1 MEIPE
6 INMISNFEAG
16 VNCLQ
21 NPSLI
26 SRFLALPGI
35 EDGFGV
41 YSFWK
46 WGALIFAIL
55 ATFSGIMRRVK
66 LIFIRLHTIIPSSNQ
81 IKHIV
86 IREDDDISLAS
97 SSDDE
102 EGEEEEER
110 RPTTSFASQHRGDEY
125 FFVKDS
131 RRLRNRRR
139 RIGGDDGFDW
149 SGFTSG
155 KNVVKL
161 WDSLSSSF
169 NIGLDFDDFDSDEIV
184 SRWDSDHRRDS
195 DGFSGRVSNIPAV
208 VFSSEGNGKGDGV
221 VLRGYDT
228 RVRSRVPDLYAEWR
242 SSPAAQGASLATSTT
257 VIGGKIYVRD
267 GVNGFFTVGDVRNVR
282 MPLENSGDS
291 GGETWWDADAV
302 IMEDE
307 YVVVDKS
314 T

>member
-6 INMISNFEAG
+6 IHMISNFEAG

-26 SRFLALPGI
+26 SRFFALPGI
-35 EDGFGV
+35 ENGFGV

-46 WGALIFAIL
+46 WGAFIFAIL
-55 ATFSGIMRRVK
+55 ATFSGVIERIK
-66 LIFIRLHTIIPSSNQ
+66 LIFIRLHTIIPSRNQ
-81 IKHIV
+81 VQQIV
-86 IREDDDISLAS
+86 ISEDDDISLAS
-97 SSDDE
+97 SSEDERDDE
-102 EGEEEEER
+102 DEDEKN
-110 RPTTSFASQHRGDEY
+110 RPTTSFSGQQRLDED

-139 RIGGDDGFDW
+139 RIGADDGFDW
-149 SGFTSG
+149 SDFTSG
-155 KNVVKL
+155 ENVVKL

-169 NIGLDFDDFDSDEIV
+169 NFGLDFDDFESEDVV
-184 SRWDSDHRRDS
+184 SRWDFDQRRDS
-195 DGFSGRVSNIPAV
+195 NGSPGSVSNSPAV
-208 VFSSEGNGKGDGV
+208 LLMAERNRKGDGV

-228 RVRSRVPDLYAEWR
+228 RVRSRSPELYAEWR
-242 SSPAAQGASLATSTT
+242 SSPAAKSAASTA

-267 GVNGFFTVGDVRNVR
+267 DVSGVLTVGDVRNVR

-291 GGETWWDADAV
+291 DGETWWDADAV
-302 IMEDE
+302 IIDDE

-314 T
+314 N

>member
-6 INMISNFEAG
+6 INMICNFEAG

-21 NPSLI
+21 NPSSV
-26 SRFLALPGI
+26 SRFFALP
-35 EDGFGV
+35 GFGV

-55 ATFSGIMRRVK
+55 AT
-66 LIFIRLHTIIPSSNQ
+66 LA
-81 IKHIV
+81 IV
-86 IREDDDISLAS
+86 ISEDDDISLAS

-102 EGEEEEER
+102 GEEEEEEEEEER
-110 RPTTSFASQHRGDEY
+110 SRSTTSFSGQQSVDEGS
-125 FFVKDS
+125 FVKDP

-139 RIGGDDGFDW
+139 GICGGGGGGFDW
-149 SGFTSG
+149 SDFTSG

-169 NIGLDFDDFDSDEIV
+169 NFGLEFDDFESDDVV
-184 SRWDSDHRRDS
+184 STWDFDRRRDS
-195 DGFSGRVSNIPAV
+195 NGFPGLISNIPAL
-208 VFSSEGNGKGDGV
+208 VFMAEGNEKGDGV

-242 SSPAAQGASLATSTT
+242 SSPAAKVSAASTT

-267 GVNGFFTVGDVRNVR
+267 DVSGVLTVGDVRNVR
-282 MPLENSGDS
+282 MPLEKTGDS
-291 GGETWWDADAV
+291 DGETWWGADALV
-302 IMEDE
+302 IEDE

>member
-6 INMISNFEAG
+6 IHMISNFEAG

-26 SRFLALPGI
+26 SRFFALSGI
-35 EDGFGV
+35 GNGFGV

-55 ATFSGIMRRVK
+55 ATFSGVIGRIK
-66 LIFIRLHTIIPSSNQ
+66 LIFIRLYTIIPSRNQ
-81 IKHIV
+81 VQQIV
-86 IREDDDISLAS
+86 ISEDDDISLAS
-97 SSDDE
+97 SSEDERDDE
-102 EGEEEEER
+102 EEEKS
-110 RPTTSFASQHRGDEY
+110 RPTTTFLGQRRLDED

-131 RRLRNRRR
+131 RRLRDRGR
-139 RIGGDDGFDW
+139 RIGGGDGFDW
-149 SGFTSG
+149 SDFTSG

-169 NIGLDFDDFDSDEIV
+169 NFGLDFDDFESDDVV
-184 SRWDSDHRRDS
+184 SRWDFDERRDS
-195 DGFSGRVSNIPAV
+195 NGFPGRDSNSPPVLFAA
-208 VFSSEGNGKGDGV
+208 ERNGKGDGV
-221 VLRGYDT
+221 ILRGYDT
-228 RVRSRVPDLYAEWR
+228 RVRSRSPELYAEWR
-242 SSPAAQGASLATSTT
+242 SSPAAKGAASTT

-267 GVNGFFTVGDVRNVR
+267 DVSGVLTVGDVRNVR

-291 GGETWWDADAV
+291 DGETWWDADAV
-302 IMEDE
+302 IIDDE

-314 T
+314 N

>member
-6 INMISNFEAG
+6 IHMISNFEAG

-26 SRFLALPGI
+26 SRFFALPAGI
-35 EDGFGV
+35 GNGFGV

-55 ATFSGIMRRVK
+55 ATFSGVIGRIK
-66 LIFIRLHTIIPSSNQ
+66 LIFIRLHTFVPSSNQ
-81 IKHIV
+81 VQQIV
-86 IREDDDISLAS
+86 ISEDDDISLAS
-97 SSDDE
+97 SSEDERDDE
-102 EGEEEEER
+102 EEEKT
-110 RPTTSFASQHRGDEY
+110 RPTTTFSGQRRVDED

-139 RIGGDDGFDW
+139 RIGGGDGFDW
-149 SGFTSG
+149 SDFTSG

-161 WDSLSSSF
+161 WDSLSSSLNF
-169 NIGLDFDDFDSDEIV
+169 GLDFDDFESDDVV
-184 SRWDSDHRRDS
+184 SRWDFDQRRDS
-195 DGFSGRVSNIPAV
+195 NGFPGRVSNSPS
-208 VFSSEGNGKGDGV
+208 VFLTAERNGKGDGV
-221 VLRGYDT
+221 ILRGYDT
-228 RVRSRVPDLYAEWR
+228 RVRSRSPELYAEWR
-242 SSPAAQGASLATSTT
+242 SSPAAKSAASTA

-267 GVNGFFTVGDVRNVR
+267 DVSGVLTVGDVRNVR

-291 GGETWWDADAV
+291 DGETWWDADAG
-302 IMEDE
+302 IIDDE

-314 T
+314 N

>member
-21 NPSLI
+21 NPSSV
-26 SRFLALPGI
+26 SRFFALP
-35 EDGFGV
+35 GFGV

-55 ATFSGIMRRVK
+55 ATFSGIIRRIK
-66 LIFIRLHTIIPSSNQ
+66 LIFFRLHTIIPSPNRFQ
-81 IKHIV
+81 QIV
-86 IREDDDISLAS
+86 ISEDDDISLAS

-102 EGEEEEER
+102 REEEEEEEEECT
-110 RPTTSFASQHRGDEY
+110 RPTTSFSGQQRVDEGS
-125 FFVKDS
+125 FVKDPC
-131 RRLRNRRR
+131 RLRNLRRG
-139 RIGGDDGFDW
+139 ICGGDGFDW
-149 SGFTSG
+149 SDFTSG

-169 NIGLDFDDFDSDEIV
+169 NFGLDFDDFESDDVV
-184 SRWDSDHRRDS
+184 STWDFDRRRDS
-195 DGFSGRVSNIPAV
+195 NGFPGRISNIPAV
-208 VFSSEGNGKGDGV
+208 VFMAEGNEKGDGV

-242 SSPAAQGASLATSTT
+242 SSPAAKVAAASTT

-267 GVNGFFTVGDVRNVR
+267 DVSGVLTVGDVRNVR
-282 MPLENSGDS
+282 MPLEKTGDS
-291 GGETWWDADAV
+291 DGETWWDADDLV
-302 IMEDE
+302 IEDE